1 MPAKARVV
9 PLRRRFLLRWPAC
22 FSVLES
28 RMRSVDPIIFA
39 GTETLSLRQLDELN
53 NVPKGTSFRWF
64 KACDTELVEGKD
76 YYYLP
81 ADSHAELIEQ
91 LREAGQ
97 IYASTRHLLLL
108 TRNGYQHIHA
118 RSQR

>member
-1 MPAKARVV
+1 M
-9 PLRRRFLLRWPAC
+9 
-22 FSVLES
+22 S
-28 RMRSVDPIIFA
+28 SVDPILFS

-64 KACDTELVEGKD
+64 KACDAELVEGKD

-81 ADSHAELIEQ
+81 ADSHAELIER

-108 TRNGYQHIHA
+108 TRNGYQHMRA
-118 RSQR
+118 RAQG